1 MPRHAVALLVVL
13 TLAAAACSGSDT
25 ESAVSP
31 TTSDAEPSSD
41 SDGAQATNLWQQD
54 VCTLLAD
61 DEVAAIG
68 GGLSPMEAQPA
79 TQGTV
84 AAEDYGGSSCRWKLS
99 VSQFLTLDVYP
110 SAEGQLDELA
120 AYDPQDNWTFE
131 EYPGIGDDA
140 RIVIATGA
148 SGLETPGT
156 IQALVVEDGE
166 IGLRLALTDKYP
178 ASPDDLVAAAEV
190 ILAQR

>member
-1 MPRHAVALLVVL
+1 VL
-13 TLAAAACSGSDT
+13 TLAAAACSGGDT
-25 ESAVSP
+25 EPAASP
-31 TTSDAEPSSD
+31 TTPDAEPSSNN
-41 SDGAQATNLWQQD
+41 DGAQATNLWQQD

-120 AYDPQDNWTFE
+120 AHDPQDNWTFE
-131 EYPGIGDDA
+131 EYAGIGGDA
-140 RIVIATGA
+140 QTVMATGA

-156 IQALVVEDGE
+156 IRHSSLRTEKSGSALPSQTSTPHP
-166 IGLRLALTDKYP
+166 LTTLSQP
-178 ASPDDLVAAAEV
+178 PN
-190 ILAQR
+190 